1 LQMIL
6 QILISG
12 IAMGFIY
19 SLVGYEFTL
28 IWNAASLINFAHDR
42 FIMFAAYIFAG
53 TFVIG
58 LGLNPIVAAL
68 ITIIIMGVF
77 GALVAIG
84 IFNPL
89 RNMPSDIFAVT
100 GTLLLARILGELSRI
115 IWGPVPF
122 TIHNFLTGVVRF
134 GGISLPQ
141 SNIVIIGVS
150 LAFLIFLQLLFK
162 KTRIGKAMRCV
173 SQDKTA
179 SSLMGINVPLYITF
193 TIALSSMICT
203 VIGILIIPTFMV
215 SNSMAS
221 MIGLKGFAASVVGG
235 FGILPGNIVGG
246 LTIGILEN
254 LAVVVLPAVYKDVVA
269 FALLILFLLVRPNGI
284 LGKQRN

>member
-1 LQMIL
+1 
-6 QILISG
+6 
-12 IAMGFIY
+12 MGFIY

>member
-1 LQMIL
+1 
-6 QILISG
+6 
-12 IAMGFIY
+12 
-19 SLVGYEFTL
+19 LVGYEFTL

>member
-1 LQMIL
+1 MIL

>member
-1 LQMIL
+1 MIL

-58 LGLNPIVAAL
+58 LDTNPIVAAI

-100 GTLLLARILGELSRI
+100 GTLLLARILGEVSRI

-122 TIHNFLTGVVRF
+122 TIHQFLTGVVRF

-150 LAFLIFLQLLFK
+150 LTFLIFLQLLFK

-215 SNSMAS
+215 SNNMAS

-254 LAVVVLPAVYKDVVA
+254 LAVIVLPAVYKDVVA